1 MSRKKRSSAYEY
13 ALSPQHRA
21 LLDSLHRD
29 LGASELAITKLNT
42 SYFAGANPEAVA
54 GLAASKSLIQLDSAT
69 KLISEWES
77 NSHAVSALQTLK
89 HYSDSTGVKLALE
102 IATRNGLD
110 EATAALFSI
119 DRQRQLALLSSSLAL
134 QAREVMKH
142 NDSLMATVQA
152 LSGSHE
158 KFGFALAASSDKSFL
173 AASNLLRALSTFR
186 PLFREAD
193 QKSILSTA
201 YQRASDFAG
210 SRHGVFS
217 TSAGYQYI
225 HGMGI
230 GVPNFDL
237 DDLLSLIEREE
248 KQPSFFDRSF
258 YRGFLTALLIFL
270 LDLWS
275 SHQSEVKI
283 LSAIEDSEKRVMS
296 VIVESEERLIEEYI
310 GLVDS
315 PPVFVVMTSLNMR
328 TGPSDKHSVIE
339 VLSPNQPVQY
349 IQLKNGW
356 MEIEFFDYVDNVR
369 KKGWVHSSYLKSV
382 EDVSL

>member
-1 MSRKKRSSAYEY
+1 
-13 ALSPQHRA
+13 
-21 LLDSLHRD
+21 
-29 LGASELAITKLNT
+29 
-42 SYFAGANPEAVA
+42 
-54 GLAASKSLIQLDSAT
+54 
-69 KLISEWES
+69 
-77 NSHAVSALQTLK
+77 
-89 HYSDSTGVKLALE
+89 
-102 IATRNGLD
+102 
-110 EATAALFSI
+110 
-119 DRQRQLALLSSSLAL
+119 
-134 QAREVMKH
+134 
-142 NDSLMATVQA
+142 
-152 LSGSHE
+152 
-158 KFGFALAASSDKSFL
+158 
-173 AASNLLRALSTFR
+173 
-186 PLFREAD
+186 
-193 QKSILSTA
+193 
-201 YQRASDFAG
+201 
-210 SRHGVFS
+210 
-217 TSAGYQYI
+217 
-225 HGMGI
+225 MGI